1 MVAVNGVN
9 GYKDKR
15 TDVPASNYILPG
27 SSLLPTASLP
37 QDGGD
42 IFAEPEKVVQGWLDI
57 FNAVLKSRQEGSPI
71 SKAFLDNSYWR
82 DLLCLTWDFRT
93 HHGHQ
98 QISGFANDFIATD
111 HTITLSLDKS
121 FEHRKPAVAPLD
133 LNGTVKCVQAFLD
146 VDTDVGRGKGVVK
159 LVPDDSD
166 GQKWKAFTLFTTLE
180 ELKGHEEL
188 TKTRRPA
195 GVRDGQDHG
204 SRNWKDERD
213 AQQNF
218 EGGREPTVLIIGR
231 ILISHE
237 DPSAC

>member
-9 GYKDKR
+9 GAPR
-15 TDVPASNYILPG
+15 VDVPASNYILPG
-27 SSLLPTASLP
+27 SSLLPTVSLP
-37 QDGGD
+37 QKGAD
-42 IFAEPEKVVQGWLDI
+42 ISSDTDKLVQGWLDV
-57 FNAVLKSRQEGSPI
+57 FNAALRSGQEGSPI
-71 SKAFLDNSYWR
+71 SDVFLDKSYWR

-93 HHGHQ
+93 LHGRE
-98 QISGFANDFIATD
+98 QISAYTHDFVASS
-111 HTITLSLDKS
+111 HKITLSLDES
-121 FEHRKPAVAPLD
+121 AVHRRPSVAPLD
-133 LNGTVKCVQAFLD
+133 FDGSVKCVQAFLN

-166 GQKWKAFTLFTTLE
+166 GHKWKAFTLFTTLE

-188 TKTRRPA
+188 IKTRRPA

-218 EGGREPTVLIIGR
+218 EGGREPTVLIIGS
-231 ILISHE
+231 ISIIHA
-237 DPSAC
+237 DSSMD